1 MGEGGGVY
9 INMQNNSFLGVIRSS
24 FGKNVWEIVAPAI
37 VDTLY
42 MTLLT
47 TLVTLVLGVILG
59 IILVVTDG
67 QGVYPM
73 PAFNKVLGAV
83 VNILR
88 SLPSMILI
96 ILTLPLSRLLIGRA
110 YGPEACILALVASCV
125 PMFGRLVESSVL
137 EVSKGKIEA
146 AKAMGTPNYYIV
158 LKVLLPEALPSLIRA
173 FTVTV
178 IAVIATTALAGSFGA
193 GGLGD
198 VAIRF
203 GYSRFKTDIL
213 IAAVLVLI
221 VLVQLI
227 QFLGDTVS
235 KYITKKRFL
244 L

>member
-1 MGEGGGVY
+1 M
-9 INMQNNSFLGVIRSS
+9 NTQNSNIWRIIRSA
-24 FGKNVWEIVAPAI
+24 FGKSVWEIVAPAI

-47 TLVTLVLGVILG
+47 TLFTLVLGVVLG
-59 IILVVTDG
+59 IILVITDR
-67 QGVYPM
+67 QGIHPM
-73 PAFNKVLGAV
+73 PLFNKVLGAI
-83 VNILR
+83 VNVLR

-96 ILTLPLSRLLIGRA
+96 ILTLPLSRLIIGRA

-125 PMFGRLVESSVL
+125 PMLGRLVESSIL

-146 AKAMGTPNYYIV
+146 AKSMGTPNYHII

-173 FTVTV
+173 FTVAI
-178 IAVIATTALAGSFGA
+178 IAVIATTALAGTFGA

-198 VAIRF
+198 VAVRF

-221 VLVQLI
+221 ILVQLV
-227 QFLGDTVS
+227 QLLGDMVS
-235 KYITKKRFL
+235 RYITKKRFL